1 MLANLGAKTWR
12 NWPSREPNTIM
23 GKITDLF
30 CQVSIIVF
38 FLVVVD
44 LYFLFLFLFPWALF
58 KR

>member
-1 MLANLGAKTWR
+1 MSEWVVCDALRKK
-12 NWPSREPNTIM
+12 SRSQNTIM

-38 FLVVVD
+38 VLVVVD